1 MDNQTDNIKS
11 LGGNLW
17 KTAEADERAAEL
29 IVQKYNLPYIV
40 ARILTLRG
48 VSVDE
53 VAGFIDPKI
62 QNLMPNPFVL
72 KDMEKAAKRIA
83 EAIVKQQKV
92 AVIGDYDVDGATSS
106 SVLKLFLESVGCMPE
121 IHIPERDEGYGP
133 STQAVD
139 DFKAQGAEL
148 LITVDCGT
156 TAFDVLEYAAEQG
169 MDVIVIDHHEAE
181 VRLPKILRWLTPSV
195 WMKTTLILICV
206 TWRPSELFYDN
217 RRN

>member
-106 SVLKLFLESVGCMPE
+106 SVLKLFLE
-121 IHIPERDEGYGP
+121 
-133 STQAVD
+133 
-139 DFKAQGAEL
+139 
-148 LITVDCGT
+148 
-156 TAFDVLEYAAEQG
+156 
-169 MDVIVIDHHEAE
+169 
-181 VRLPKILRWLTPSV
+181 
-195 WMKTTLILICV
+195 
-206 TWRPSELFYDN
+206 
-217 RRN
+217 

>member
-72 KDMEKAAKRIA
+72 KR
-83 EAIVKQQKV
+83 
-92 AVIGDYDVDGATSS
+92 
-106 SVLKLFLESVGCMPE
+106 
-121 IHIPERDEGYGP
+121 P
-133 STQAVD
+133 S
-139 DFKAQGAEL
+139 G
-148 LITVDCGT
+148 
-156 TAFDVLEYAAEQG
+156 
-169 MDVIVIDHHEAE
+169 
-181 VRLPKILRWLTPSV
+181 LPKRLLNSKKLRLSAIMTLTAQH
-195 WMKTTLILICV
+195 L
-206 TWRPSELFYDN
+206 RQY
-217 RRN
+217 

>member
-72 KDMEKAAKRIA
+72 KDMEKAAKRIT

-148 LITVDCGT
+148 LITVGRPHSMFWNMPQSREWTLLSLTITKRKFGC
-156 TAFDVLEYAAEQG
+156 
-169 MDVIVIDHHEAE
+169 
-181 VRLPKILRWLTPSV
+181 PKFLRWLTPSV

-206 TWRPSELFYDN
+206 TWRPSELFL
-217 RRN
+217 

>member
-72 KDMEKAAKRIA
+72 KDMEKAASI
-83 EAIVKQQKV
+83 EAVFG
-92 AVIGDYDVDGATSS
+92 IGR
-106 SVLKLFLESVGCMPE
+106 L
-121 IHIPERDEGYGP
+121 
-133 STQAVD
+133 
-139 DFKAQGAEL
+139 
-148 LITVDCGT
+148 
-156 TAFDVLEYAAEQG
+156 YAG
-169 MDVIVIDHHEAE
+169 NSYS
-181 VRLPKILRWLTPSV
+181 RTG
-195 WMKTTLILICV
+195 
-206 TWRPSELFYDN
+206 
-217 RRN
+217 

>member
-72 KDMEKAAKRIA
+72 KDMEKR
-83 EAIVKQQKV
+83 
-92 AVIGDYDVDGATSS
+92 
-106 SVLKLFLESVGCMPE
+106 
-121 IHIPERDEGYGP
+121 P
-133 STQAVD
+133 S
-139 DFKAQGAEL
+139 G
-148 LITVDCGT
+148 
-156 TAFDVLEYAAEQG
+156 
-169 MDVIVIDHHEAE
+169 
-181 VRLPKILRWLTPSV
+181 LPKRLSNSKKSQLSAIMTLTAQHLRQ
-195 WMKTTLILICV
+195 
-206 TWRPSELFYDN
+206 Y
-217 RRN
+217 